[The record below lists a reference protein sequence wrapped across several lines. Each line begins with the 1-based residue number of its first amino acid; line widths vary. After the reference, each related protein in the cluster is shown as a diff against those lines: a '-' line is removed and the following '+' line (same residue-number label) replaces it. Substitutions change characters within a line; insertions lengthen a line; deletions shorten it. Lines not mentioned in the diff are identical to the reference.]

1 MLEAQDEIAKKG
13 RGGMAAN
20 DLYAFALDI
29 VERAGLLKGFMG
41 YPQPVPFIGHGIGLP
56 IRLDM
61 LIYLKCKK

>member
-1 MLEAQDEIAKKG
+1 
-13 RGGMAAN
+13 MAAI